1 MRKKKDPPVRNQGVC
16 IDTCSTLGI
25 CAERMVKDA
34 IIGIIFGSATYE
46 GRVAIG

>member
-1 MRKKKDPPVRNQGVC
+1 MVDIKDSLQYDFAV
-16 IDTCSTLGI
+16 
-25 CAERMVKDA
+25 AMVKDA